1 MGLRLTV
8 PGADFE
14 DRAIG
19 FTPAV
24 PDGLK
29 GLFFLNGS
37 IEKAARNL
45 VVGRSPAS
53 VAGAPVVG
61 AGVVRMRSS
70 VDFLQTDI
78 PETAAMTVI
87 AVAACPDT
95 MADDLHRPMYVSNFG
110 SPYTGSVPS
119 FGAGLYVSAANRI
132 VMAGSRFSNAEGTG
146 ATSASSGPLEQAPV
160 TLSFLC
166 GRTSND
172 RTEMNNL
179 TQALSAAGNH
189 VYPRH
194 PALGA
199 MRIGSGYSA
208 SFQGLSDIGFVAIY
222 DRFITNTERDA
233 IYAQIK
239 SYFSRRFDLT
249 I

>member
-24 PDGLK
+24 PDGLQ

-110 SPYTGSVPS
+110 SQPTGSTPS
-119 FGAGLYVSAANRI
+119 FGAGLYVSAVNR
-132 VMAGSRFSNAEGTG
+132 VQMAATRFNNAEGTG
-146 ATSASSGPLEQAPV
+146 STSGSSGSTAQNPA

-166 GRTSND
+166 GRTRND
-172 RTEMNNL
+172 RTGMSNL
-179 TQALSAAGNH
+179 TQALSTASDYT
-189 VYPRH
+189 YPRY
-194 PALGA
+194 LSRGT
-199 MRIGSGYSA
+199 MRIGSSYSPA
-208 SFQGLSDIGFVAIY
+208 FQGLSDIGFVAVY
-222 DRFITNTERDA
+222 DRFISDAERDA
-233 IYAQIK
+233 MYAQIK